1 MTDEVLVR
9 VLLASLFTKSEQGI
23 VFEKRG
29 YQKNLPLLK
38 KAARSIISQLT
49 VPIDAV
55 CALGTSGLGFAVFLA
70 HELSL
75 PLYFYKSDGWPRLKD
90 GRTPCVLPQTA
101 LPTRVLLVDS
111 HYRSSYTWAKA
122 EKRLIKETN
131 LIVNCDNL

>member
-9 VLLASLFTKSEQGI
+9 DLLASLFTKSEQGI

-75 PLYFYKSDGWPRLKD
+75 PLYFYKSDGWPR
-90 GRTPCVLPQTA
+90 
-101 LPTRVLLVDS
+101 
-111 HYRSSYTWAKA
+111 
-122 EKRLIKETN
+122 
-131 LIVNCDNL
+131 